1 MKQFRF
7 FVIAMAFMPFA
18 AVAQSVDNSALQQNT
33 ISLSELQ
40 TSQLTEE
47 EKAYLEDF
55 KADLQNTAAKINE
68 NADQWAQETAK
79 RGYPKKKTVK
89 EKAELVDHY
98 IFLLS
103 TQLSDSLLNHFLDKE
118 KAEQKLIFWQ
128 NYRQSLERLL

>member
-7 FVIAMAFMPFA
+7 FIITMAFMPFA

-68 NADQWAQETAK
+68 NADQWAQETGKK
-79 RGYPKKKTVK
+79 R
-89 EKAELVDHY
+89 
-98 IFLLS
+98 S
-103 TQLSDSLLNHFLDKE
+103 RS
-118 KAEQKLIFWQ
+118 
-128 NYRQSLERLL
+128 